1 MTQVFKLS
9 YIFFM
14 KSISYDRGGFIG
26 GIRISDIYIS
36 KCKKLRVYKNCMSFK
51 LVRLIDDHGNQYFKC

>member
-36 KCKKLRVYKNCMSFK
+36 KCKKLECTKIV
-51 LVRLIDDHGNQYFKC
+51 